1 MKVVGNKNVVSANFW
16 DKGDTVEFNC
26 EGKVMT
32 QAIIKCI
39 KKWAKLK
46 CRFYFD

>member
-1 MKVVGNKNVVSANFW
+1 MKVVGNKNVVSAGFL

-26 EGKVMT
+26 EGKDMT

-39 KKWAKLK
+39 KEMGEIKVPFL
-46 CRFYFD
+46 F